1 MGRGTSK
8 ILKVVRTFGSDKFL
22 SVKAITD
29 IFEGTVVSR
38 ILYDCE
44 IRVFQIRSR
53 KN

>member
-8 ILKVVRTFGSDKFL
+8 ILKVVRTFWSDKFL
-22 SVKAITD
+22 PVKEITG

-44 IRVFQIRSR
+44 I
-53 KN
+53 